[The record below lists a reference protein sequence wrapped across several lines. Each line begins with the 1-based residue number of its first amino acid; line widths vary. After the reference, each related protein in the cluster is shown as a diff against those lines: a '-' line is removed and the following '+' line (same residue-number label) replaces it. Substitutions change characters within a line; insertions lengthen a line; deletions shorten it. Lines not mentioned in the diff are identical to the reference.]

1 MTHARFGIAA
11 AALAFVVTGTAAQAN
26 EWLAQSQ
33 AFVAGSGET
42 ESVAYAGERPAGIVL
57 PGSVVTGSGNN
68 VSVALPAPA
77 SFAPRNY
84 IAVVEGSGENQ
95 TVRHIPLPRG

>member
-1 MTHARFGIAA
+1 MTFTRFGIAA
-11 AALAFVVTGTAAQAN
+11 AAVLFAGTAAQAN
-26 EWLAQSQ
+26 EWLAQPQ

-42 ESVAYAGERPAGIVL
+42 ESVAYVGERPAGIVL

-68 VSVALPAPA
+68 VSVALPAPT
-77 SFAPRNY
+77 SFAPRDY
-84 IAVVEGSGENQ
+84 VAVVEGSGENQ